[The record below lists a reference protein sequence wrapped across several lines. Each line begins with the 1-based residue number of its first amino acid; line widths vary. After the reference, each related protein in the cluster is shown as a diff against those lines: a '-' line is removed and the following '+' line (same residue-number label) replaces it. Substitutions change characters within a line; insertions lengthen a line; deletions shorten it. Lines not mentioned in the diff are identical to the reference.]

1 MENEFKKF
9 VASSR
14 ELEIWDDGQMVFESN
29 KKMVGGLIDF
39 INQGGSRFN
48 NLTIFDTRA
57 GNAVALLSAYLGAKQ
72 VYAVLG
78 SEIAKET
85 FDKFN
90 IKHHF
95 LKTIPN
101 ILNKDETDICP
112 LEKKSFSK
120 TPEEFLNEIKIT

>member
-9 VASSR
+9 VDSSWL
-14 ELEIWDDGQMVFESN
+14 LEIWNDGEIIFQS
-29 KKMVGGLIDF
+29 KKEMVGGLLDF
-39 INQGGSRFN
+39 IGQYGKSFAS
-48 NLTIFDTRA
+48 LTIFDTRA
-57 GNAVALLSAYLGAKQ
+57 GNAVALLSAYLSAKE

-78 SEIAKET
+78 SQTAQET
-85 FDKFN
+85 LDKFN

-101 ILNKDETDICP
+101 ILNKAGDDICP

-120 TPEEFLNEIKIT
+120 TPEEFLNAIKIS